1 MEDNVLKDRTDIVNI
16 SSSVLP
22 NEEYRPS
29 STSNYTIKNQARSKS
44 SVNTEYFS
52 DVESLQQELCE
63 SDVPFLYMNENFST
77 ARDRNSS
84 STILTEKQN
93 KTDSVGENE
102 KYLLD
107 ENQRLKE
114 ANERLQMTL
123 LQMAISDTVSEKE
136 QEEMQAVR
144 KELIREVMGSSKSR
158 LHQMEIENK
167 DLKKSISEMQEY
179 ITKIVDRC
187 LQNEFAQQILSIDEA

>member
-1 MEDNVLKDRTDIVNI
+1 MEDFILRERTDIVNI

-29 STSNYTIKNQARSKS
+29 SNSNYTIKDQARSKS
-44 SVNTEYFS
+44 SINTEYFS
-52 DVESLQQELCE
+52 DADSLRKELCE

-77 ARDRNSS
+77 ARDRNTS

-93 KTDSVGENE
+93 KTESLGDNE
-102 KYLLD
+102 KD
-107 ENQRLKE
+107 IMNENQRLKE

-136 QEEMQAVR
+136 QEEMEAVR
-144 KELIREVMGSSKSR
+144 KELIREIMGSSKSR
-158 LHQMEIENK
+158 LLQMEIENK
-167 DLKKSISEMQEY
+167 DLKKSISEMQKY

-187 LQNEFAQQILSIDEA
+187 LQNELAQQILSIDEA